1 MNSLR
6 QFTNLYSK
14 SKTLRFE
21 LKPVGETLENIQ
33 RSGIIERDTV
43 RAENYRK
50 MKKTI
55 DEFHK
60 SFIDRALT
68 GAKLTKLDE
77 FDALYRASADEKR
90 TETWKKA
97 FDSCKQALRREIV
110 ACFKK
115 QEDFSDL
122 NKKELIRNR
131 LKAWI
136 DQNRSDLYYT
146 QEFHD
151 FTTYFTGY
159 NENRMNMYSDEEK
172 ATAVSHRLIDEN
184 LPKFLDNIAVYNK
197 VKASPVAE
205 RFAQICADMEPW
217 LNVTSLDDVFSVS
230 HYNFVLTQSQIEA
243 YNVLLGGWRDGD
255 QKRQGLNEYINL
267 YNQTHPDA
275 KLPRLK
281 MLYKQILSDRESISW
296 LPAEFENASELLEV
310 VQAFS
315 ESLKSPAE
323 NAGRILRELPS
334 CDKAKVY
341 VRGDALGKISVG
353 IFGAYH
359 VISDALG
366 EEERGDYYALDMLE
380 HALLAY
386 AETTDHEMIPNAEVI
401 KQDCISQ
408 YFVQGIQVL
417 SNALNAALSK
427 AAELLNTAH
436 TAGYRLS
443 QTDKAKLKEYLDAA
457 MEILHFLKPLYLPSD
472 SDLEKD
478 DVFYGAFAPV
488 YEELQPMTKLYDMVR
503 NFATK
508 KPFSTEK
515 VKLNFDCSTLL
526 DGWDVNKET
535 QNLGV
540 LFLRDGN
547 YFLGIMDKR
556 HNRILE
562 QVEASSEESC
572 YQKVQYKL
580 LPGPNKMLPKVF
592 FSKSRIAEFAPSEE
606 VLRIYK
612 SGSFKK
618 GPAFSQEDCHTLIDF
633 YKSSIQKHPEWS
645 QFGFSFSPTET
656 YEDISGFFR
665 EISEQG
671 YKLSYLPISAS
682 YIDELVRDG
691 KLYLFRIYNKDFSP
705 SSKGRPNLH
714 TMYWRA
720 LFSEENLRDVVY
732 KLNGQAEIFYRK
744 RSISDD
750 DLVTHPA
757 NQPIAKKN
765 PALAGQN
772 STFSYDIVKDRR
784 YAVDKFQFHVPIT
797 MNFKAAGTAHI
808 NEKVCAYLKN
818 NPDVNIIGI
827 DRGERHL
834 LYISMID
841 QDGRVVRDE
850 TGKDIQ
856 YSLNTITGCYR
867 DSAGKQIAFETPY
880 HDLLD
885 QKERE
890 RQSARQ
896 NWDTVETIK
905 ELKEGYMS
913 QVVHHIARLMVKYNA
928 VVIME
933 DLNSGFKRGRIK
945 VEKQVYQNFEK
956 ALIEKLNYL
965 IFKDTPADHPG
976 GLYHA
981 LQLTENFESFKKLT
995 KQSGFLF
1002 YVPAWNTS
1010 KIDPVTGF
1018 VDLLK
1023 PKYTNVAAAR
1033 AFFSK
1038 FQGISFDPENGWFR
1052 FRFDYRDF
1060 TEKAGE
1066 SRTEWELCTFG
1077 ELRYA
1082 FNRKLNGNRGGYEQW
1097 DVTERLKALFDRYR
1111 IDWGRGDLREAIT
1124 RQTEAPFFASLIR
1137 ILQVLLAMRYSCAED
1152 GKDFILSPVVSPDG
1166 TFFCSEAGM
1175 PGLPQDADANGAYNI
1190 ARKGLWV
1197 LRQINRA
1204 EDIMDWTTKVQNT
1217 QWLSFVQE
1225 LTP

>member
-1 MNSLR
+1 MNDLTR
-6 QFTNLYSK
+6 FTNLYQK

-33 RSGIIERDTV
+33 RSGVIERDTA
-43 RAENYRK
+43 RAESYRK

-55 DEFHK
+55 DVFHK
-60 SFIDRALT
+60 DFIDRALT
-68 GAKLTKLDE
+68 GAELKKLDE

-90 TETWKKA
+90 TDAWKKT
-97 FDSCKQALRREIV
+97 FDSCKQALRKEIV
-110 ACFKK
+110 AYFKM

-136 DQNRSDLYYT
+136 DQNHPDLYYT
-146 QEFHD
+146 PEFHD

-159 NENRMNMYSDEEK
+159 NENRMNMYSEEEK

-184 LPKFLDNIAVYNK
+184 LPKFMDNIAVFQ
-197 VKASPVAE
+197 KAKGTPVAE
-205 RFAQICADMEPW
+205 KFAQICADMEPW
-217 LNVTSLDDVFSVS
+217 LNVGSLEEVFSIA
-230 HYNFVLTQSQIEA
+230 HYNCVLTQPQIEA

-255 QKRQGLNEYINL
+255 HKLQGLNEYINL

-275 KLPRLK
+275 KLPRMK

-296 LPAEFENASELLEV
+296 LPAEFENASELLEI

-315 ESLKSPAE
+315 ESIKSPVE
-323 NAGRILRELPS
+323 NAGKILRELPC
-334 CDKAKVY
+334 CDISKVY
-341 VRGDALGKISVG
+341 VRGEALGKISAG
-353 IFGAYH
+353 LFGAYH

-366 EEERGDYYALDMLE
+366 EEERGDYYAIDTLQS
-380 HALLAY
+380 ALKAY
-386 AETTDHEMIPNAEVI
+386 AESMDHEMIPNAEAV
-401 KQDCISQ
+401 KPECISQ
-408 YFVQGIQVL
+408 YFANGLQ
-417 SNALNAALSK
+417 ALSEALD
-427 AAELLNTAH
+427 AACSDAADLLNTAH
-436 TAGYRLS
+436 AAEYRLS
-443 QTDKAKLKEYLDAA
+443 QTDKAKLKAYLDAA
-457 MEILHFLKPLYLPSD
+457 LEILHFIKPLYLPTD
-472 SDLEKD
+472 SELEKD
-478 DVFYGAFAPV
+478 DVFYGAFAPI

-503 NFATK
+503 NFSTK

-540 LFLRDGN
+540 LFLRGGN
-547 YFLGIMDKR
+547 YYLGIMDKGN
-556 HNRILE
+556 NRIFE
-562 QVEASSEESC
+562 RVEASSEEGC

-618 GPAFSQEDCHTLIDF
+618 GPAFSREDCHTLIDF

-645 QFGFSFSPTET
+645 QFGFCFSPTET
-656 YEDISGFFR
+656 YEDISGFYR

-671 YKLSYLPISAS
+671 YKLSYLPISSA
-682 YIDELVRDG
+682 YINELVRDG
-691 KLYLFRIYNKDFSP
+691 KLYLFQIYNKDFSP
-705 SSKGRPNLH
+705 YSKGRPNLH
-714 TMYWRA
+714 TMYWKA
-720 LFSEENLRDVVY
+720 LFSEENLHDVVY
-732 KLNGQAEIFYRK
+732 KLNGQAEVFYRK

-750 DLVTHPA
+750 DLVTHPS
-757 NQPIAKKN
+757 NQPIPKKN

-772 STFSYDIVKDRR
+772 SIFAYDIVKDRR
-784 YAVDKFQFHVPIT
+784 YTVDKFQFHVPIT
-797 MNFKAAGTAHI
+797 MNFKAAGPDRI
-808 NEKVCAYLKN
+808 NEKVCAYLKQ

-841 QDGRVVRDE
+841 RNGRVVRDE
-850 TGKDIQ
+850 NGRDIQ
-856 YSLNTITGCYR
+856 YSLNTITGSYR
-867 DSAGKQIAFETPY
+867 DSDGKQVTFETHY

-890 RQSARQ
+890 RQAARQ
-896 NWDTVETIK
+896 NWETVENIK
-905 ELKEGYMS
+905 ELKQGYMS
-913 QVVHHIARLMVKYNA
+913 QIVHHIARLMVKYNA
-928 VVIME
+928 VVVME

-965 IFKDTPADHPG
+965 MFKDVPVDQPG

-981 LQLTENFESFKKLT
+981 LQLAEKFESFKKLT

-1023 PKYTNVAAAR
+1023 PKYTNAAAAK
-1033 AFFSK
+1033 AFFSR
-1038 FQGISFDPENGWFR
+1038 FQGISYDPENDWFR

-1077 ELRYA
+1077 ALRYA
-1082 FNRKLNGNRGGYEQW
+1082 FNRALNNNRGGYEKW
-1097 DVTERLKALFDRYR
+1097 NVTERLKALFDRYGIEWR
-1111 IDWGRGDLREAIT
+1111 TGDLRGAIT
-1124 RQTEAPFFASLIR
+1124 ARTEAPFFASLIKN
-1137 ILQVLLAMRYSCAED
+1137 LQVLLAMRYSCAED
-1152 GKDFILSPVVSPDG
+1152 GKDFILSPVAGPDG
-1166 TFFCSEAGM
+1166 TFFCSENGLAGQ
-1175 PGLPQDADANGAYNI
+1175 PQDADANGAFNI

-1197 LRQINRA
+1197 LRQIDRA
-1204 EDIMDWTTKVQNT
+1204 ESYKDWTTKVQNT

-1225 LTP
+1225 LAP